1 VSEGGK
7 VGEDGTGE
15 GGTGEGA
22 VYPMIV
28 NVLVSE
34 LVG

>member
-1 VSEGGK
+1 MSEGGK
-7 VGEDGTGE
+7 VGEARTGE